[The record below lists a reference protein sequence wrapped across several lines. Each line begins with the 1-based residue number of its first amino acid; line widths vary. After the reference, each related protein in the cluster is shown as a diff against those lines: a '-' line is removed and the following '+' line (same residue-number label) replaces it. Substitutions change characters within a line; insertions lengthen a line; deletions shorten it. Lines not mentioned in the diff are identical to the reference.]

1 MLKSRALSRKWAPRW
16 RKPLRSA
23 RWRISSQ
30 TWIAITGVLGVAAC
44 VSLSSPR
51 GGAGT
56 GSVPVVRGT
65 FKNGTEQQ
73 VRIALETA
81 AKTGTISA
89 TGSWG
94 LLDHGGRGMVIRPQ
108 AGEELSVAAF
118 SDCKSAGFCEWMLAF
133 TPRVNVAPGKGPV
146 VIRPMTP
153 SSFVMWNG
161 KRYRGELVITATDS
175 GLLVVN
181 ELPMDDY
188 LRGVVPLEIGNRTSA
203 EFAAVQAQAVAART
217 YAYKHLNSTRP
228 FDMYATV
235 QDQVYGGGD
244 AEKPQ
249 SDTAIMTTVDV
260 VVLYNGQ
267 PITTPYHSTCG
278 GSTAGVS
285 EVWYDQPDQPYLRPV
300 SDRIPG
306 TNNFYC
312 DPSPRFSWTQSYD
325 AAGLRAVMEKYL
337 ATYTNA
343 PKNGLAKITD
353 IREQGRTPSGR
364 IAALTVQTESGSYTL
379 RGNDI
384 RFVLRDPK
392 GAILNSTYFTF
403 TRETSGGEVSALNAN
418 GRGYGH
424 GIGMCQWG
432 AIGRAR
438 AGQNYRT
445 ILETYYPGTT
455 IGRIAG

>member
-1 MLKSRALSRKWAPRW
+1 MTAV
-16 RKPLRSA
+16 
-23 RWRISSQ
+23 
-30 TWIAITGVLGVAAC
+30 ITIVAC
-44 VSLSSPR
+44 VSLSPPH
-51 GGAGT
+51 GGAAGN
-56 GSVPVVRGT
+56 VPVVHSTLKSGA
-65 FKNGTEQQ
+65 EQR

-81 AKTGTISA
+81 AKSGTISG
-89 TGSWG
+89 TGAWG
-94 LLDHGGRGMVIRPQ
+94 IVHGD
-108 AGEELSVAAF
+108 AGQRIGAMAELSLSFDAAHI
-118 SDCKSAGFCEWMLAF
+118 GEITTEM
-133 TPRVNVAPGKGPV
+133 GPV
-146 VIRPMTP
+146 TAETEAGY
-153 SSFVMWNG
+153 FLLWNG
-161 KRYRGELVITATDS
+161 KKYRGAIIITRTDS
-175 GLLVVN
+175 GFLVVN
-181 ELPMDDY
+181 SLPMDSY

-217 YAYKHLNSTRP
+217 YAYKHLTSSRA

-235 QDQVYGGGD
+235 QDQVYGGME

-249 SDTAIMTTVDV
+249 SDTAIMTTADV

-312 DPSPRFSWTQSYD
+312 DSSPRFGWTQSYD

-337 ATYTNA
+337 AAYTKA
-343 PKNGLAKITD
+343 PKNGVGKITD
-353 IREQGRTPSGR
+353 ISGQGRTASGR
-364 IAALTVQTESGSYTL
+364 IAALTVQTETGSYTL

-392 GAILNSTYFTF
+392 GAILNSTYFSF
-403 TRETSGGEVSALNAN
+403 TKETSGGEVSSLNVS

>member
-1 MLKSRALSRKWAPRW
+1 M
-16 RKPLRSA
+16 RKPHLATALGKPSGRLGLT
-23 RWRISSQ
+23 Q
-30 TWIAITGVLGVAAC
+30 IAIAAMLGAAAC
-44 VSLSSPR
+44 VSLVSP
-51 GGAGT
+51 GP
-56 GSVPVVRGT
+56 GSGNVPVVRGQY
-65 FKNGTEQQ
+65 KNGRDQT
-73 VRIALETA
+73 VRIALATA
-81 AKTGTISA
+81 ARE
-89 TGSWG
+89 
-94 LLDHGGRGMVIRPQ
+94 D
-108 AGEELSVAAF
+108 F
-118 SDCKSAGFCEWMLAF
+118 
-133 TPRVNVAPGKGPV
+133 NVAPGGQLVVRPETGP
-146 VIRPMTP
+146 
-153 SSFVMWNG
+153 FVEWNG
-161 KRYRGELVITATDS
+161 KRYRGELVITAADS

-181 ELPMDDY
+181 RLSMDDY

-203 EFAAVQAQAVAART
+203 EIAAVQAQAVAART
-217 YAYKHLNSTRP
+217 YAYKHLGDARP

-235 QDQVYGGGD
+235 QDQVYGGVD
-244 AEKPQ
+244 AETPL
-249 SDTAIMTTVDV
+249 SDSAIATTRDV

-278 GSTAGVS
+278 GSTAAVS

-306 TNNFYC
+306 TNNYYC

-325 AAGLRAVMEKYL
+325 GTGLRAVMEKYL
-337 ATYTNA
+337 ANYTSA
-343 PKNGLAKITD
+343 PKTNLGRITD
-353 IREQGRTPSGR
+353 VREQGRTASGR
-364 IAALTVQTESGSYTL
+364 VAALTVQTESGTYTL
-379 RGNDI
+379 KGNDI

-392 GAILNSTYFTF
+392 GAILNSTLF
-403 TRETSGGEVSALNAN
+403 SLIASNNAGEVSSLTIN

>member
-1 MLKSRALSRKWAPRW
+1 MNVPV
-16 RKPLRSA
+16 
-23 RWRISSQ
+23 I
-30 TWIAITGVLGVAAC
+30 
-44 VSLSSPR
+44 R
-51 GGAGT
+51 GGY
-56 GSVPVVRGT
+56 
-65 FKNGTEQQ
+65 KNGTEQI

-81 AKTGTISA
+81 AKSGTISA
-89 TGSWG
+89 TGRWG
-94 LLDHGGRGMVIRPQ
+94 FVRGDVGQQMNAMAEFPLVFDGSRQGQLPP
-108 AGEELSVAAF
+108 GEGLVTIAEAEDGSL
-118 SDCKSAGFCEWMLAF
+118 
-133 TPRVNVAPGKGPV
+133 
-146 VIRPMTP
+146 II
-153 SSFVMWNG
+153 WNG
-161 KRYRGELVITATDS
+161 KKYRGDLVVTRTDS
-175 GLLVVN
+175 GFLVVN
-181 ELPMDDY
+181 RLPMDSY

-203 EFAAVQAQAVAART
+203 EMAAVEAQAVAART
-217 YAYKHLNSTRP
+217 YAYKHLNATRP

-235 QDQVYGGGD
+235 QDQVYGGVD
-244 AEKPQ
+244 AEKPLPD
-249 SDTAIMTTVDV
+249 SAISTTRDV

-278 GSTAGVS
+278 GTTAGVS

-300 SDRIPG
+300 SDKIPG
-306 TNNFYC
+306 SNNYYC
-312 DPSPRFSWTQSYD
+312 DPSPRFSWTQTYD

-337 ATYTNA
+337 ANYTNA
-343 PKNGLAKITD
+343 PKTNLGRVTD
-353 IREQGRTPSGR
+353 VREQGRTASGR
-364 IAALTVQTESGSYTL
+364 VAALTVQTESGSYTL

-392 GAILNSTYFTF
+392 GAILNSTLFSVSAT
-403 TRETSGGEVSALNAN
+403 TNGGEVSTLTLN

>member
-1 MLKSRALSRKWAPRW
+1 LHRTDLRTQARSRTRVR
-16 RKPLRSA
+16 
-23 RWRISSQ
+23 
-30 TWIAITGVLGVAAC
+30 TWLAIAAVLAVAAC

-51 GGAGT
+51 GG
-56 GSVPVVRGT
+56 GSGNVPVVRGT
-65 FKNGTEQQ
+65 LKNGADQQ

-81 AKTGTISA
+81 AKTSDVAPANGP
-89 TGSWG
+89 G
-94 LLDHGGRGMVIRPQ
+94 VIRPT
-108 AGEELSVAAF
+108 
-118 SDCKSAGFCEWMLAF
+118 
-133 TPRVNVAPGKGPV
+133 TPG
-146 VIRPMTP
+146 
-153 SSFVMWNG
+153 SFVVWNG
-161 KRYRGELVITATDS
+161 KRYRGELAITATDS
-175 GLLVVN
+175 GMLVVN
-181 ELPMDDY
+181 VLSMNDY
-188 LRGVVPLEIGNRTSA
+188 LRGVVPLEIGSRTPA

-217 YAYKHLNSTRP
+217 YAYKHLTTARA

-235 QDQVYGGGD
+235 QDQVYGGVD

-249 SDTAIMTTVDV
+249 SDSAIMTTADV

-300 SDRIPG
+300 SDKIPG
-306 TNNFYC
+306 SNNYYC
-312 DPSPRFSWTQSYD
+312 DPSPRFAWTQSYD
-325 AAGLRAVMEKYL
+325 ATSLRAVMEKYL
-337 ATYTNA
+337 STYTRA
-343 PKNGLAKITD
+343 PKSSLGKITD
-353 IREQGRTPSGR
+353 IKEQGRTASGR
-364 IAALTVQTESGSYTL
+364 VAALAVQTESGTYTL

-392 GAILNSTYFTF
+392 GAILNSTYFTL
-403 TRETSGGEVSALNAN
+403 TRETSGGEVSTFSVN

>member
-1 MLKSRALSRKWAPRW
+1 LHRLRPAGPYW
-16 RKPLRSA
+16 R
-23 RWRISSQ
+23 SSL
-30 TWIAITGVLGVAAC
+30 TGLAIAVTFGIVAC
-44 VSLSSPR
+44 VSLASPKS
-51 GGAGT
+51 GAAN
-56 GSVPVVRGT
+56 VPVVAGEY
-65 FKNGTEQQ
+65 KNGRDQM
-73 VRIALETA
+73 VRIAVATA
-81 AKTGTISA
+81 AREGVTVNPADGV
-89 TGSWG
+89 
-94 LLDHGGRGMVIRPQ
+94 LVMRPEN
-108 AGEELSVAAF
+108 GAF
-118 SDCKSAGFCEWMLAF
+118 
-133 TPRVNVAPGKGPV
+133 VQ
-146 VIRPMTP
+146 
-153 SSFVMWNG
+153 WNG
-161 KRYRGELVITATDS
+161 KRYRGELLITATDS

-181 ELPMDDY
+181 RLDMDDY

-203 EFAAVQAQAVAART
+203 EMAAVEAQAVAART
-217 YAYKHLNSTRP
+217 YAYKHLNGTRS

-235 QDQVYGGGD
+235 QDQVYGGVD
-244 AEKPQ
+244 AEKPL
-249 SDTAIMTTVDV
+249 SDSAIASTRDV

-278 GSTAGVS
+278 GTTAGVS

-300 SDRIPG
+300 SDKIPG

-325 AAGLRAVMEKYL
+325 AAALKAVMEKYL
-337 ATYTNA
+337 ANYTNA
-343 PKNGLAKITD
+343 PKANLGRVTD
-353 IREQGRTPSGR
+353 VREQGRTASGR
-364 IAALTVQTESGSYTL
+364 VAALTVRTENGSYTL

-392 GAILNSTYFTF
+392 GTILNSTLFGLSAA
-403 TRETSGGEVSALNAN
+403 TSGGEVTSLTLN

>member
-1 MLKSRALSRKWAPRW
+1 MRSRARWKKWEPHW
-16 RKPLRSA
+16 SKPLRRTWS
-23 RWRISSQ
+23 RVSSR
-30 TWIAITGVLGVAAC
+30 TWIGLAAVLGIAAC

-51 GGAGT
+51 GGGT
-56 GSVPVVRGT
+56 GNVPVVRGPL
-65 FKNGTEQQ
+65 KSGAEQE
-73 VRIALETA
+73 VRIAIETSL
-81 AKTGTISA
+81 KSGTISA
-89 TGSWG
+89 TGPWQVAWSDIVQS
-94 LLDHGGRGMVIRPQ
+94 LNGGAEFPLSFDSVRIRQIAP
-108 AGEELSVAAF
+108 AMRTVTFVKPLGASV
-118 SDCKSAGFCEWMLAF
+118 L
-133 TPRVNVAPGKGPV
+133 
-146 VIRPMTP
+146 I
-153 SSFVMWNG
+153 WNG
-161 KRYRGELVITATDS
+161 KKYRGEFVISQTDS
-175 GLLVVN
+175 GFLVVN
-181 ELPMDDY
+181 SLPMDSY
-188 LRGVVPLEIGNRTSA
+188 LRGVVPLEIGNRTA
-203 EFAAVQAQAVAART
+203 GEFAAVQAQAVAART
-217 YAYKHLNSTRP
+217 YAYKHLTSSRA

-235 QDQVYGGGD
+235 QDQVYGGVD

-249 SDTAIMTTVDV
+249 ADTAIMTTRDV

-306 TNNFYC
+306 TDNFYC
-312 DPSPRFSWTQSYD
+312 DSSPRFSWTQSYD
-325 AAGLRAVMEKYL
+325 AAALRAVMGKYL
-337 ATYTNA
+337 ATYTKA
-343 PKNGLAKITD
+343 PKNGVGKITD
-353 IREQGRTPSGR
+353 IREQGRTRSGR

-392 GAILNSTYFTF
+392 GAILNSTYFSF
-403 TRETSGGEVSALNAN
+403 TKETSGGEVSSLNVN

>member
-1 MLKSRALSRKWAPRW
+1 MS
-16 RKPLRSA
+16 LRL
-23 RWRISSQ
+23 R
-30 TWIAITGVLGVAAC
+30 TGTVVTVVLGIAAC

-51 GGAGT
+51 GGGP
-56 GSVPVVRGT
+56 GNVPVVRGAY
-65 FKNGTEQQ
+65 KNGTQQ
-73 VRIALETA
+73 EVRIALETA
-81 AKTGTISA
+81 AKSGNVSA
-89 TGSWG
+89 TGTWEVVQ
-94 LLDHGGRGMVIRPQ
+94 GGDEILHMPNGTMSDFPLTFDSMRARHTTPGSEVLAR
-108 AGEELSVAAF
+108 SV
-118 SDCKSAGFCEWMLAF
+118 G
-133 TPRVNVAPGKGPV
+133 G
-146 VIRPMTP
+146 
-153 SSFVMWNG
+153 SFLIWNG
-161 KRYRGELVITATDS
+161 KKYRGDIAIISTDS
-175 GLLVVN
+175 GYLVVN
-181 ELPMDDY
+181 RLPMDSY
-188 LRGVVPLEIGNRTSA
+188 LRGVIPLEIGSRTAA

-217 YAYKHLNSTRP
+217 YAYKHLTSTRA

-235 QDQVYGGGD
+235 QDQVYGGVD

-249 SDTAIMTTVDV
+249 SDSAITTTADV

-300 SDRIPG
+300 SDRIPR

-337 ATYTNA
+337 ASYTKA
-343 PKNGLAKITD
+343 PKNGVGRITD

-364 IAALTVQTESGSYTL
+364 VAALTVQTETGSYTL

-403 TRETSGGEVSALNAN
+403 VESTNGGEISNLTVN

>member
-1 MLKSRALSRKWAPRW
+1 
-16 RKPLRSA
+16 
-23 RWRISSQ
+23 
-30 TWIAITGVLGVAAC
+30 
-44 VSLSSPR
+44 
-51 GGAGT
+51 
-56 GSVPVVRGT
+56 
-65 FKNGTEQQ
+65 
-73 VRIALETA
+73 
-81 AKTGTISA
+81 
-89 TGSWG
+89 
-94 LLDHGGRGMVIRPQ
+94 MVIRPSTS
-108 AGEELSVAAF
+108 G
-118 SDCKSAGFCEWMLAF
+118 
-133 TPRVNVAPGKGPV
+133 
-146 VIRPMTP
+146 
-153 SSFVMWNG
+153 SFVVWNG
-161 KRYRGELVITATDS
+161 KRYRGELAITATDS
-175 GLLVVN
+175 GALVVN
-181 ELPMDDY
+181 VLSMNDY
-188 LRGVVPLEIGNRTSA
+188 LRGVVPLEIGSRTAA

-217 YAYKHLNSTRP
+217 YAYKHLTSSRA

-235 QDQVYGGGD
+235 QDQVYGGVD
-244 AEKPQ
+244 AEKSQ
-249 SDTAIMTTVDV
+249 SDSAITTTADV

-278 GSTAGVS
+278 GSTAAVS

-300 SDRIPG
+300 SDKIPG

-337 ATYTNA
+337 AAYTKA
-343 PKNGLAKITD
+343 PKNGVGRITD
-353 IREQGRTPSGR
+353 IREQGRTQSGR
-364 IAALTVQTESGSYTL
+364 VAALAVQTEGGTYNL

-392 GAILNSTYFTF
+392 GAILNSTYFSF
-403 TRETSGGEVSALNAN
+403 TRETSGGEVSRLTVN

>member
-1 MLKSRALSRKWAPRW
+1 LSRTRW
-16 RKPLRSA
+16 NEGFRLAEGTNRA
-23 RWRISSQ
+23 RAWLLA
-30 TWIAITGVLGVAAC
+30 TAILGIAAC

-51 GGAGT
+51 GGG
-56 GSVPVVRGT
+56 GVGNVPVVRGT
-65 FKNGTEQQ
+65 FKGGAQQQ

-81 AKTGTISA
+81 AKTGTISG
-89 TGSWG
+89 TGNWG
-94 LLDHGGRGMVIRPQ
+94 LVHGDVGQKIGAMTELPLSFDAPRL
-108 AGEELSVAAF
+108 GEITTE
-118 SDCKSAGFCEWMLAF
+118 M
-133 TPRVNVAPGKGPV
+133 GPV
-146 VIRPMTP
+146 TAETD
-153 SSFVMWNG
+153 SFLIWNG
-161 KRYRGELVITATDS
+161 KKYRGTITFIRTDS
-175 GLLVVN
+175 GFLVVN
-181 ELPMDDY
+181 NLPMDSY
-188 LRGVVPLEIGNRTSA
+188 LRGVVPLEIGNRTPA

-217 YAYKHLNSTRP
+217 YAYKHLTSSRA

-235 QDQVYGGGD
+235 QDQVYGGVD

-249 SDTAIMTTVDV
+249 SDSAITTTADV

-325 AAGLRAVMEKYL
+325 AAGLRAVIEKYL
-337 ATYTNA
+337 GSYTKA
-343 PKNGLAKITD
+343 PKNGVGKITD

-364 IAALTVQTESGSYTL
+364 IAALTVQTETGSYTL

-392 GAILNSTYFTF
+392 GAILNSTFFSFTK
-403 TRETSGGEVSALNAN
+403 ETNGGEVSSFTVS

>member
-1 MLKSRALSRKWAPRW
+1 MHWGMR
-16 RKPLRSA
+16 LRRTRLTRRSITA
-23 RWRISSQ
+23 G
-30 TWIAITGVLGVAAC
+30 AIGGLLGIAAC
-44 VSLSSPR
+44 VSLAPR
-51 GGAGT
+51 P
-56 GSVPVVRGT
+56 GSGDVQVVRTGY
-65 FKNGTEQQ
+65 KNGRDQI
-73 VRIALETA
+73 VRIALATVAAATA
-81 AKTGTISA
+81 APAGQVP
-89 TGSWG
+89 GSG
-94 LLDHGGRGMVIRPQ
+94 QRPLVIRP
-108 AGEELSVAAF
+108 ES
-118 SDCKSAGFCEWMLAF
+118 
-133 TPRVNVAPGKGPV
+133 N
-146 VIRPMTP
+146 
-153 SSFVMWNG
+153 SSFVVWNG
-161 KRYRGELVITATDS
+161 KRYRGELVISATDS

-181 ELPMDDY
+181 RLPMDDY
-188 LRGVVPLEIGNRTSA
+188 LRGVVPLEIGGNRTAA
-203 EFAAVQAQAVAART
+203 EFAAVQSQAVAART
-217 YAYKHLNSTRP
+217 YAYKHVNDTRA
-228 FDMYATV
+228 FDMYSTV
-235 QDQVYGGGD
+235 QDQVYGGVD

-249 SDTAIMTTVDV
+249 TDSAIMTTADV

-300 SDRIPG
+300 SDRVPG
-306 TNNFYC
+306 TDHFYC
-312 DPSPRFSWTQSYD
+312 DSSPRFSWTQSFD
-325 AAGLRAVMEKYL
+325 GAGLRAVMEKYL
-337 ATYTNA
+337 SVYTKA
-343 PKNGLAKITD
+343 PKSGVGRITD

-364 IAALTVQTESGSYTL
+364 LAALSVQTDSGSYTL

-392 GAILNSTYFTF
+392 GVILNSTYFAF
-403 TRETSGGEVSALNAN
+403 TTEINSGEVSRLNIN